1 MCSKLD
7 QDKRSLACLETHY
20 EEAKTQRRKLEI
32 QIKFEKVEEKA
43 EHNEVHIEKEIE
55 PLEEN
60 INEVV
65 DELREKDD
73 QSVEVSNFEASD

>member
-7 QDKRSLACLETHY
+7 QDKQSLACLETRY

-32 QIKFEKVEEKA
+32 QINFEKVEEKA
-43 EHNEVHIEKEIE
+43 ELNEVHIEKEIE

>member
-1 MCSKLD
+1 MR
-7 QDKRSLACLETHY
+7 KR
-20 EEAKTQRRKLEI
+20 RRRLKLEI

-43 EHNEVHIEKEIE
+43 DLNEVHIEKEIE

-73 QSVEVSNFEASD
+73 QSVEVLNFEASD